1 MKVSRAQAEENRR
14 TVINVAGHLFRERG
28 FDGIGLNDL
37 MSAAGLTHGG
47 FYKQFKSKDDLIVQ
61 ACERALAD
69 SAETWSGLVEN
80 GGDDPLTEL
89 IDHYLSYGHRD
100 HVGDGC
106 AFAALGPDVAR
117 HGATLI
123 RRFEESIKSH
133 LDILDRATQVSSSPT
148 AADDPVVIFSTMVG
162 ALVLSRIVEDEAL
175 SRRILDTA
183 ANSLLNREG
192 N

>member
-106 AFAALGPDVAR
+106 AFAALGPDAAR